1 MKENKSVSQ
10 SQALNPFEWVHQ
22 LVRASNHCQLSSVQ
36 DGIHALRKSHMLS
49 TLSLRSFRSVAF
61 EMAPMFV

>member
-10 SQALNPFEWVHQ
+10 SQALNQFEWVHQ

-36 DGIHALRKSHMLS
+36 DGIHMLRKSHMHS
-49 TLSLRSFRSVAF
+49 SLSLRSFPNVAF
-61 EMAPMFV
+61 EMVPMFV